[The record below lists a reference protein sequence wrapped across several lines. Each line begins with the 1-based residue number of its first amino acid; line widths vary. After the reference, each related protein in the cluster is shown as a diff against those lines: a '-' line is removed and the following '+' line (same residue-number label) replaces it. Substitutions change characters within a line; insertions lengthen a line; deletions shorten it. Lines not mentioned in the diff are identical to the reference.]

1 MALCLLLHFVHWL
14 DVSRRGFARLP
25 RRSPHTPLTASEP
38 GPLLK
43 RENMSDCTA
52 EEFFLCTSFDHIQLA
67 IRVTFQSTKV
77 ESSKVPNAPH
87 SFVRLVER
95 LLLGGVVAVVL
106 PMESF
111 QANSEKGRSKC
122 RNVLAF
128 VKAFAMLSQ
137 RPSRPSKRQR
147 KKLP

>member
-1 MALCLLLHFVHWL
+1 MFRGGLCEAATSESSYSA
-14 DVSRRGFARLP
+14 DG
-25 RRSPHTPLTASEP
+25 SEP

-147 KKLP
+147 KNCLKKMC